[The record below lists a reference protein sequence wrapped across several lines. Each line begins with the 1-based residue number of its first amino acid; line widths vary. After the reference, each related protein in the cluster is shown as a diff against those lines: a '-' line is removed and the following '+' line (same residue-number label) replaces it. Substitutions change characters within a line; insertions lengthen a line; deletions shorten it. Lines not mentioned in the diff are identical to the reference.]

1 MMVVGSRL
9 SARFLPGR
17 HRTDCVIIVSSQ
29 GLRFSGVVIRH
40 RASWPLGRTVLETVE
55 RFKWPRAIEAMTRYI
70 CWLAGWWS
78 MMWPRA
84 ARSSSG
90 FRLVIVVWWEV
101 FRYNQSRMWVGMIE
115 NDFLNKHRENLE
127 FLSIFHVNLKWA
139 KINWYESGPKS

>member
-9 SARFLPGR
+9 STRFLPGR

-70 CWLAGWWS
+70 CWLAGW
-78 MMWPRA
+78 
-84 ARSSSG
+84 
-90 FRLVIVVWWEV
+90 LVVDDVTASCEVEFWVSVGDSRVVGS
-101 FRYNQSRMWVGMIE
+101 FPI
-115 NDFLNKHRENLE
+115 
-127 FLSIFHVNLKWA
+127 
-139 KINWYESGPKS
+139 